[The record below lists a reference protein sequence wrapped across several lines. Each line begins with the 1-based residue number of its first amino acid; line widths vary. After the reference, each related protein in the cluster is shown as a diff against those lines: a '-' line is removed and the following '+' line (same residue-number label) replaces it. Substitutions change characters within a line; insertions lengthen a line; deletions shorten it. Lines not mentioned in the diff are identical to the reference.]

1 MTVTA
6 DFVELNRDKMKVF
19 RVVPKSQIKKMCS
32 YLSHMKETL
41 GIILF
46 SDVSFDNYINEVT
59 RAPFHNIKIYQKLE
73 NSYCKLRN
81 VQKRSYRAG

>member
-32 YLSHMKETL
+32 YLSHMKESQDPWHY
-41 GIILF
+41 F
-46 SDVSFDNYINEVT
+46 
-59 RAPFHNIKIYQKLE
+59 
-73 NSYCKLRN
+73 
-81 VQKRSYRAG
+81 VQ